1 MRFGV
6 GIDPKNNQKVYRVC
20 EITGVVESKK
30 PYKMETE
37 GINKVRRWPPPTAPV
52 PLPSPHSPAFL

>member
-1 MRFGV
+1 VRFGV

-37 GINKVRRWPPPTAPV
+37 GINKVRRWAHGAHC
-52 PLPSPHSPAFL
+52 PSPHPTFPPFL